1 VALPVSYRATRHLTY
16 RHRGLTP
23 WFRQSLCSLQ
33 RYKGSTARPS
43 DCTQWPPPRLPRLL
57 RPPIDRGRRVSFH
70 PGRLGSLG
78 PYARHSTSLC
88 FLTLVPCQF
97 PNKAGTH
104 TDVLIIE
111 QLFDLA
117 TNKSARRFAI
127 SSEIAAFQVLVA
139 CRPSHLTRRQTFTLD
154 IDPVTFRLVVRTRLQ
169 NLALPPFQ
177 TKIAFSR
184 DYRQVSVRN
193 TPPSLVRPSPSSC
206 MPPPRHALA

>member
-1 VALPVSYRATRHLTY
+1 VAFPVSYRATRHLTY
-16 RHRGLTP
+16 RHRVLPP
-23 WFRQSLCSLQ
+23 WFQQSLCSLQ
-33 RYKGSTARPS
+33 RYTGSIARPS
-43 DCTQWPPPRLPRLL
+43 DCTQWPPPWLPCLL
-57 RPPIDRGRRVSFH
+57 RPSIDRGRRVSFH
-70 PGRLGSLG
+70 PERLGSLG

-88 FLTLVPCQF
+88 FLTLIPCQS

-139 CRPSHLTRRQTFTLD
+139 CRPSRLTRRQTFTLD
-154 IDPVTFRLVVRTRLQ
+154 IDTVTFRLVVRTRLQ

-184 DYRQVSVRN
+184 AYRQV
-193 TPPSLVRPSPSSC
+193 
-206 MPPPRHALA
+206 